1 MSAPAEP
8 HDGGLLDVGDGQQ
21 IRWEVS
27 GNPAGT
33 PVVGLHGG
41 PGSGASPRMRRA
53 PDPARYRIVLF
64 DQRGCGGSTP
74 HASDPATDLSTNT
87 TAHLVGDVERLREH
101 LGVDRWVVM
110 GGSWG
115 STLALAYAQAH
126 TERVRAIVLSAVT
139 TTRRSETDW
148 LYRGVGAF
156 LPREWAAFRA
166 HHDDP
171 DLLGGYARLLG
182 DPDPDVRERAA
193 LAWATWEEAVLSL
206 EPGARPGVFL
216 GMAPR
221 DLLALTRLCAHYF
234 SHGAFLDEGALLH
247 DAGRLAGIPGV
258 LVHGRLDLGGPLVTA
273 WELARA
279 WPDAELHVVK
289 DAGHL
294 GSAESTRLVRAAL
307 DRFADVPSR

>member
-1 MSAPAEP
+1 VTPPAEP
-8 HDGGLLDVGDGQQ
+8 HDGGLLDVGDGQR

-27 GNPAGT
+27 GAPDGT
-33 PVVGLHGG
+33 PAVVLHGG
-41 PGSGASPRMRRA
+41 PGSGSAPRMRRGL
-53 PDPARYRIVLF
+53 DPERYRVVQF

-87 TAHLVGDVERLREH
+87 TAHLVGDIERLREH
-101 LGVDRWVVM
+101 LGVDSWVVT

-126 TERVRAIVLSAVT
+126 PERVRAVVLSAVT
-139 TTRRSETDW
+139 TTRRSEIDW

-156 LPREWAAFRA
+156 LPREWAALRA

-182 DPDPDVRERAA
+182 DPDPDVRDRAV
-193 LAWATWEEAVLSL
+193 LAWATWEEAVLAT

-234 SHGAFLDEGALLH
+234 SHGAFLDEGVLLR
-247 DAGRLAGIPGV
+247 DVGRLAGIPGV
-258 LVHGRLDLGGPLVTA
+258 LVHGRFDLGGPLVTA

-279 WPDAELHVVK
+279 WPGAELHVVE

-294 GSAESTRLVRAAL
+294 GSAESARLVRAAL
-307 DRFADVPSR
+307 DRFAGVPIR